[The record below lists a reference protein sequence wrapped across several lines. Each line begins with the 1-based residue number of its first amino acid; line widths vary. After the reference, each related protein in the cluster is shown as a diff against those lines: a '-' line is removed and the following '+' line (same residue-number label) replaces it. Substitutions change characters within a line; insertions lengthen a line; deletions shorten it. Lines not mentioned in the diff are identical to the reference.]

1 MESLNTQVVTETLH
15 RLFCWIESQGKATPS
30 STFWGTTRKITDH
43 KGQNNKLGKLWPP
56 WKHTL
61 SQLLKESFSLTPC
74 CCKVLKQQPRS
85 MLLEWVAKKTTGEWH
100 RQNGKIGVF
109 CGLPS
114 PKNTNFDHHPWIVC
128 PCGSPRATEKVPA
141 LPLEQ
146 TWNPRVDALKVK
158 GTVSCSLHHPFSKV
172 AQLSARVT

>member
-61 SQLLKESFSLTPC
+61 SQLKESFSLTPC
-74 CCKVLKQQPRS
+74 CCKVLKQQPCS
-85 MLLEWVAKKTTGEWH
+85 MLLEWAAKKTTGEWH
-100 RQNGKIGVF
+100 HQNGKIGVF

-114 PKNTNFDHHPWIVC
+114 PKNTNFDHHPWIEC

-141 LPLEQ
+141 CHWSKHEIQEWTHWRSKEQ
-146 TWNPRVDALKVK
+146 CHFPCITPSPRWHSSV
-158 GTVSCSLHHPFSKV
+158 PE
-172 AQLSARVT
+172 